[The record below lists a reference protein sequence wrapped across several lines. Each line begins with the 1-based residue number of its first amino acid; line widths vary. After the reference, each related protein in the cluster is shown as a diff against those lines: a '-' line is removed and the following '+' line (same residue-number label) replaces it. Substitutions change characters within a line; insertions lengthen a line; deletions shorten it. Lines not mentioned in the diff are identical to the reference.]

1 MRQFIRILLQ
11 TIKNAVFSHDSFMIF
26 AIASLFYMVFY
37 GLPYDNQIIVKVPTA
52 IVNLDQSRASAEFAE
67 KIKSA
72 PAVKVVIETADFAK
86 AEAAF
91 RRSEADVIVT
101 IPENFSRDIERGDQT
116 GVTVFSNGALPV
128 KGRAVSAAVLAIV
141 TEENATHAAER
152 LVAQGLNPILLK
164 QMSLAPAPFSSQDLF
179 NNISG
184 YGYYTVPMVAI
195 VIIQA
200 VMLFG
205 VGIALGGWLSSEN
218 PPEFFKEAFASPKRF
233 LALFTGFWVIA
244 LFWSFF
250 IEGLGLY
257 ALTMP
262 TLLNPLSTVAAV
274 IAFTLALCSLATL
287 LTLAM
292 NSNRYAAGLV
302 LASAPSVFL
311 SGLVFPMENF
321 AAWVLPFAWMIP
333 TTPGCQAIVLASQE
347 GATIAQILPQ
357 ISANLAQAIIYGT
370 LAYLLLKKRI
380 AERQAK
386 AAR

>member
-52 IVNLDQSRASAEFAE
+52 IVNLDQSRTSAEFAE

-72 PAVKVVIETADFAK
+72 PAVKAVIETADFPKAK
-86 AEAAF
+86 EAF

-116 GVTVFSNGALPV
+116 GITVFSNGALPV

-152 LVAQGLNPILLK
+152 LVAQGLNPILVK

-184 YGYYTVPMVAI
+184 YGYYTVPMVDI

-370 LAYLLLKKRI
+370 LAYLMLKKRI

>member
-72 PAVKVVIETADFAK
+72 PAAKVVIETADFPKAK
-86 AEAAF
+86 EAF

-116 GVTVFSNGALPV
+116 GITVFSNGALPV

-152 LVAQGLNPILLK
+152 LVAQGLNPILVK

-205 VGIALGGWLSSEN
+205 VGIALGGWLSAEN

-333 TTPGCQAIVLASQE
+333 TTPGCQGIVLASQE

-370 LAYLLLKKRI
+370 LAYLMLKKRI

>member
-11 TIKNAVFSHDSFMIF
+11 TIKNAVISHDSFMIF

-116 GVTVFSNGALPV
+116 GITVFSNGALPV

-152 LVAQGLNPILLK
+152 LVAQGLNPIFVK

-370 LAYLLLKKRI
+370 LAYLMLKKRI

>member
-1 MRQFIRILLQ
+1 MRQFIRILVQ

-72 PAVKVVIETADFAK
+72 PAVKVVIETADFPKAK
-86 AEAAF
+86 EAF

-116 GVTVFSNGALPV
+116 GITVFSNGALPV

-152 LVAQGLNPILLK
+152 LVAQGLNPILVK

-218 PPEFFKEAFASPKRF
+218 PPEFFKEAFACPKRF

-370 LAYLLLKKRI
+370 LAYLMLKKRI

>member
-52 IVNLDQSRASAEFAE
+52 IVNLDQSRASVEFAE

-152 LVAQGLNPILLK
+152 LVAQGLNPILVK

-205 VGIALGGWLSSEN
+205 VGIALGGWLSADN
-218 PPEFFKEAFASPKRF
+218 PPEFFKEAFASPKHF

-370 LAYLLLKKRI
+370 LAYLMLKKRI
-380 AERQAK
+380 AERQEK